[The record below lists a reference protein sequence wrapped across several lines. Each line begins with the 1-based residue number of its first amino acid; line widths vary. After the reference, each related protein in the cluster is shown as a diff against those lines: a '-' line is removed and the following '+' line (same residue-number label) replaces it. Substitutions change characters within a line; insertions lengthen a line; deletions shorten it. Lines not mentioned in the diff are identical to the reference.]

1 VSYMMNSV
9 LCTLQCFYAC
19 YSRFLHA
26 TVFSSCSLVC
36 FLSGAQRDVCSGL
49 LSGAQRDMLVS
60 STSCS
65 RSSGR
70 VKILQGTNKG
80 SCTLWSRLGREE
92 RHWSASKGAK
102 PEVL

>member
-1 VSYMMNSV
+1 
-9 LCTLQCFYAC
+9 
-19 YSRFLHA
+19 
-26 TVFSSCSLVC
+26 VFSGL
-36 FLSGAQRDVCSGL
+36 LSSSAQRDVCSGL
-49 LSGAQRDMLVS
+49 LSGAQRDVCFDFLSSAQHDVLVS

-65 RSSGR
+65 QSSSR
-70 VKILQGTNKG
+70 LKILQGTNKG